1 MKIAALATRLLE
13 RVMVLSGLGPTP
25 MLDTFHA
32 VVVARAIMVGTKIGV
47 FEVSATRALDAPEMA
62 MRVGAEPVALRK
74 LLDLLV
80 ATGYM
85 RYRDGR
91 YEPSRIARRWLLGK
105 SARSLHDNM
114 LLRFLEWRA
123 VESTEDFVRTGRSLD
138 VHELID
144 GPDWGV
150 YQRGMRSLARLSA
163 EEVARRIRLPSDAA
177 LMLDI
182 GGGHGAYSAA
192 FCRRHPRLRATILDL
207 APAVE
212 AAAPLLAGEGLG
224 DRVVHRIG
232 DAVADELGERAYD
245 LVFVSHLVHH
255 FDAATNEKL
264 VRRAAR
270 ALRPRGVLAV
280 LDVLRPRSPETN
292 SPTGAILDLY
302 FAVTSNSGTW
312 AREEI
317 EAWYENAGLSR
328 GKLLPL
334 QTAPGVTVLTAC
346 RAPDP
351 G

>member
-1 MKIAALATRLLE
+1 MKISGLATRLLE
-13 RVMVLSGLGPTP
+13 RIVMRSGLGPTP
-25 MLDTFHA
+25 MFDTFHA

-47 FEVSATRALDAPEMA
+47 FEVSATRALDVREMA
-62 MRVGAEPVALRK
+62 TRVGAEPMALRK

-85 RYRDGR
+85 RFRDGR
-91 YEPSRIARRWLLGK
+91 YEPSRVARRWLLGK

-138 VHELID
+138 VHDLID

-163 EEVARRIRLPSDAA
+163 QEVSRRIRLPNHAA

-182 GGGHGAYSAA
+182 GGGHGVYSAA

-212 AAAPLLAGEGLG
+212 AAAPLLAEEGLG
-224 DRVVHRIG
+224 ERVVHRIG
-232 DAVADELGERAYD
+232 DALTDELGERAYD

-270 ALRPRGVLAV
+270 ALRPGGVLAV
-280 LDVLRPRSPETN
+280 LDVLRPRSPETSN
-292 SPTGAILDLY
+292 QTGAVLDLY
-302 FAVTSNSGTW
+302 FAVTSNAGTW

-317 EAWYENAGLSR
+317 EVWYQNAGLSK
-328 GKLLPL
+328 GKPLPL
-334 QTAPGVTVLTAC
+334 QTAPGVTVLTAT
-346 RAPDP
+346 RSAAPA
-351 G
+351 